1 MLSSMA
7 SGSASVSPGVSVSG
21 AGVSVLVPG
30 AGVWLSA
37 GLLLLPQAARPKTI
51 ARHRS
56 SARSFLDF
64 FIVIYLP
71 FRKIAQFGPD
81 DFVLPSLSVCPYY
94 TLSLRKGQP
103 PFYMIQKIFYR
114 IVTDVTDLNP
124 PL

>member
-1 MLSSMA
+1 MELRTCSHARPAANMA
-7 SGSASVSPGVSVSG
+7 K
-21 AGVSVLVPG
+21 VLVKG
-30 AGVWLSA
+30 F
-37 GLLLLPQAARPKTI
+37 LPQAARPKTI

-114 IVTDVTDLNP
+114 IVTDVTDLNR